1 MIVRIKTPEK
11 NADVDAHYA
20 RVLDDVLA
28 EGFGRPYYQVSNEK
42 LALVRRLIENDSAP
56 GKNAAL
62 RFLNK
67 LPALVAEEVAAHN
80 QKKQKREQVRLEK
93 EAALEH
99 ARHTRQVAKAQNNE
113 IRRQHHQQQR
123 QQAQQAREQEFLE
136 LFPNETLPNL
146 EGHEMPSLKYLNH
159 LTSFR
164 RNLRPFY
171 SLERAKNTFA
181 KYKANLLKIRRA
193 QRSKKAKYHA
203 FAVTE
208 PRANLQHLTQ
218 RELPPNWDMERVL
231 GVPAA
236 LKTNAPVNT
245 RVLYNAALAH
255 IKRGEMKKAIEINNY
270 IKKTE
275 ALRLK
280 KKNAPPP
287 PPPLPP
293 PPPPPQPRRNKWW
306 LAFLA
311 LLAVGLVVYLI
322 VFFTVGR

>member
-11 NADVDAHYA
+11 NADVDPYYA

-67 LPALVAEEVAAHN
+67 LPALVAEEVAVHD
-80 QKKQKREQVRLEK
+80 QKKKKREQARLKK
-93 EAALEH
+93 EVALER

-113 IRRQHHQQQR
+113 LRRQHHQQQR
-123 QQAQQAREQEFLE
+123 QQAQQTREQEFQE
-136 LFPNETLPNL
+136 LFPNENLPNL

-171 SLERAKNTFA
+171 SLERAKNTFT

-193 QRSKKAKYHA
+193 QRSKKAKYHE

-208 PRANLQHLTQ
+208 PSANLPHLTQ
-218 RELPPNWDMERVL
+218 RELPQNWHMERVL

-245 RVLYNAALAH
+245 RVYNAALAH

-270 IKKTE
+270 LKKTE

-280 KKNAPPP
+280 KKNAT
-287 PPPLPP
+287 PLPPSP

-306 LAFLA
+306 LALLA
-311 LLAVGLVVYLI
+311 LLVVGLVVYLI
-322 VFFTVGR
+322 VFFTVSR